1 MHHNNR
7 DIPPDVLECMTE
19 VRYIYIVSYNIFCN
33 GEEKMETVTARVP
46 EELFRDIVEIER
58 QEKAERA
65 EVIRKLLDRAVREW
79 KLKRSLEMLRE
90 GKTTFRTAAK
100 MAGLTY
106 VEMFDEVERAGIPIR
121 YSMAELQADLSELK
135 KRK

>member
-1 MHHNNR
+1 
-7 DIPPDVLECMTE
+7 
-19 VRYIYIVSYNIFCN
+19 
-33 GEEKMETVTARVP
+33 METVTARVP

-106 VEMFDEVERAGIPIR
+106 VEMLDEVERAGIPIR